1 MNKSTLIQN
10 PFLRERYHKIL
21 HPSGLTVYVFEK
33 KLSTVYAALTVRFGS
48 LDNRFRFASEE
59 DFLSVPDGTA
69 HFLEHKMFENEDHVD
84 TFDRFAALGASAN
97 AYTSNDVTSYLF
109 STTRDVEEPL
119 AILID
124 SVFHP
129 YFTEKNIEKE
139 QGIIAQEIKMYDDSA
154 SNRLYYA
161 VMELLYANHG
171 IRTNI
176 CGSCD
181 SIREITPEVLMRCH
195 RAFYR
200 PENMI
205 LIVCGD
211 VTPEAV
217 LRVVD
222 KALPAATAAEEVL
235 CQGAEEPEAIFA
247 KSHEFHMDIA
257 RPKLCVGIK
266 DTGLSDSPVE
276 RERRA
281 LILNLLADLYFGE
294 STPFFERLYKRG
306 LISHD
311 FSAGYESIRKA
322 GHLLITAATDEPMVL
337 LEELR
342 TEFSDIRRGRRPSEA
357 DFERIRR
364 VHYAEYIKDFDSTE
378 LIATALLDAVV
389 EGVELFATG
398 DALTSITLDE
408 AMAVAK
414 DFFNEDRLS
423 YAVVHPMKGKKE
435 IHA

>member
-1 MNKSTLIQN
+1 MNELITVKN
-10 PFLRERYHKIL
+10 DFLREEYHRI
-21 HPSGLTVYVFEK
+21 HHSSGLSVYVFPK
-33 KLSTVYAALTVRFGS
+33 KLSTAYAALTVRFGS
-48 LDNRFRFASEE
+48 LDNQFRFASEE
-59 DFLSVPDGTA
+59 DFLTVPDGTA

-84 TFDRFAALGASAN
+84 TFDKFAALGASAN

-109 STTRDVEEPL
+109 STAGDVEGPL
-119 AILID
+119 TILLD

-129 YFTEKNIEKE
+129 YFTEKNVEKE
-139 QGIIAQEIKMYDDSA
+139 QGIIAQEIKMYDDSS

-176 CGSCD
+176 CGSSD
-181 SIREITPEVLMRCH
+181 SIREISPEVLMRCY

-211 VTPEAV
+211 VSSETVVATVDAV
-217 LRVVD
+217 LDGIKPMEGVICH
-222 KALPAATAAEEVL
+222 E
-235 CQGAEEPEAIFA
+235 QEEPPEIFA

-257 RPKLCVGIK
+257 RPRLCVGIK
-266 DTGLSDSPVE
+266 DTKLSDDPRE

-281 LILNLLADLYFGE
+281 LILNLAADLYFGE
-294 STPFFERLYKRG
+294 STEFFERLYDRG

-311 FSAGYESIRKA
+311 FSACYESIRRI
-322 GHLLITAATDEPMVL
+322 GHLLLTAATDDTEAL
-337 LEELR
+337 LAEIR
-342 TEFSDIRRGRRPSEA
+342 SEFCDIAEGKRPKEA

-378 LIATALLDAVV
+378 LIATSLLDAVV
-389 EGVELFATG
+389 EGVELFDTG
-398 DALTSITLDE
+398 KVLTSITLDE
-408 AMAVAK
+408 VVTLSRE
-414 DFFNEDRLS
+414 FLREDRLS
-423 YAVVHPMKGKKE
+423 YAVVSPMKGKKE
-435 IHA
+435 NNA